1 MRASLLRLPPPLR
14 IATVQR
20 SFSTTRPRQ
29 STLVDI
35 VVAPPTYL
43 LNALHSAGLP
53 WYAVLPTSAI
63 IVRGLITYYVATL
76 PNQKATQIQ
85 SNLQP
90 IIAANVIL
98 TSNEPDRRRARQE
111 IKSPNLK
118 RLEDTMFKLS
128 TTFALTRQ
136 MSKQFGASGR
146 RLREL
151 ANFAMLIAMTEA
163 IRMKCG
169 SREGLLSLVLTPL
182 QWAETAIRDSVATT
196 ASGRAQGMLTSAEMA
211 ALNPNPALQRS
222 RDELMAEKLEQMM
235 TLDINGNPVYDFS
248 SLPPPAPPDLVYAPY
263 TDLSMQSEGLGWIT
277 DLSAPDPTLTLPVL
291 MWLALSLNVILRP
304 TLGDA
309 SQAPLP
315 KESSVLAPADSK
327 SEKITEAQAVLSTL
341 ESNVHASKKFL
352 GIFPPVT
359 NLQRIGLCLS
369 LAFGFMNKDDPYR
382 GKRAPCERH
391 KTVKHDELITA
402 NWCCS
407 DICCAKVVKVL
418 EQNLEAAMEGR
429 RVKRTKGQEAWFVQ
443 RVLEERKRKKNFEN
457 AVTAL
462 MVAKERHG
470 KCEGKREKWCAPQ
483 VFTQEEIDA
492 REHWDE
498 PLPGAMG

>member
-1 MRASLLRLPPPLR
+1 MATVLTSSAMRASLLRLPPPLR
-14 IATVQR
+14 TATVQR

-43 LNALHSAGLP
+43 LNALHSTGLP

-63 IVRGLITYYVATL
+63 IVRGLITYYITTL

-98 TSNEPDRRRARQE
+98 TSNDPDRRRAHKE
-111 IKSPNLK
+111 MKSPSLK
-118 RLEDTMFKLS
+118 RLEDSLFKLG
-128 TTFALTRQ
+128 TAFKLTRQ
-136 MSKQFGASGR
+136 LSKQFGASGR

-169 SREGLLSLVLTPL
+169 SREGLLSLLLTPF
-182 QWAETAIRDSVATT
+182 QWVETAIRDSVATT
-196 ASGRAQGMLTSAEMA
+196 TSGRAQGMLTSAEMA
-211 ALNPNPALQRS
+211 ALNPNPAFQRS
-222 RDELMAEKLEQMM
+222 RDELMAERLEQIM
-235 TLDINGNPVYDFS
+235 TLDGNGNPVYDFS

-304 TLGDA
+304 TVGDT
-309 SQAPLP
+309 SKAPLP
-315 KESSVLAPADSK
+315 RESNVLAPTESK
-327 SEKITEAQAVLSTL
+327 SEKMTEAQAVLSTPKHGA
-341 ESNVHASKKFL
+341 NARKNFL

-359 NLQRIGLCLS
+359 NLQRIGLCIS
-369 LAFGFMNKDDPYR
+369 MAFGFASMRFPAGILLYMFSSLVVGWLQTRWLAVRYPIRPSIK
-382 GKRAPCERH
+382 PCLRP
-391 KTVKHDELITA
+391 LR
-402 NWCCS
+402 
-407 DICCAKVVKVL
+407 L
-418 EQNLEAAMEGR
+418 
-429 RVKRTKGQEAWFVQ
+429 RVKRQW
-443 RVLEERKRKKNFEN
+443 N
-457 AVTAL
+457 
-462 MVAKERHG
+462 
-470 KCEGKREKWCAPQ
+470 
-483 VFTQEEIDA
+483 D
-492 REHWDE
+492 
-498 PLPGAMG
+498 